1 LRARGVAVRAVSR
14 STNPALDWTD
24 EASWDAVL
32 DGVDALYLAPAEGS
46 RATAAFAERAAKA
59 GVRRI
64 VLLSARGVTTPG
76 YFEDQGV
83 LAPQFVDGETGVMA
97 TGADWTIVRPGWFMQ
112 NFDEGD
118 FLGPVRAGRLELP
131 VGDGAAAWI
140 DAEDIAA
147 VVATLL
153 VDGGHD
159 GEAIELSGPRAVS
172 VREAVA
178 LISAATGHHV
188 EYVPIPDEAY
198 RDGLRADGLGDHAIT
213 VASAGLSAIRN
224 GSEAATTDGVRRV
237 LDRDPAPF
245 EDLRAARP
253 TLGAERS
260 RSSPRLAAAS
270 SAATRRRLATR
281 QQRSAHAANE
291 AGHRRSIKVTDG

>member
-1 LRARGVAVRAVSR
+1 MSNRFLVTGGTGKTGRRVAERLRDRGVAVRAVSR
-14 STNPALDWTD
+14 STNPALDWT
-24 EASWDAVL
+24 EEGSWDAVL
-32 DGVDALYLAPAEGS
+32 DGADALYLAPAEGS

-76 YFEDQGV
+76 YFDDQEV
-83 LAPQFVDGETGVMA
+83 LAAPFVDAEAGVMA
-97 TGADWTIVRPGWFMQ
+97 SGADWTIVRPGWFMQ

-153 VDGGHD
+153 VGGGHD
-159 GEAIELSGPRAVS
+159 SEAIELSGPRAVS
-172 VREAVA
+172 LREAVA
-178 LISAATGHHV
+178 VISAETGRQV
-188 EYVPIPDEAY
+188 KYVPVTEEAY
-198 RDGLRADGLGDHAIT
+198 RNRLRADGLDDPA
-213 VASAGLSAIRN
+213 VAVANAGLSAIRK

-237 LDRDPAPF
+237 LGRDPAHF
-245 EDLRAARP
+245 EDFVRRAADAWR
-253 TLGAERS
+253 
-260 RSSPRLAAAS
+260 
-270 SAATRRRLATR
+270 
-281 QQRSAHAANE
+281 
-291 AGHRRSIKVTDG
+291 